1 MIEANVIQ
9 VEDIIL
15 DFPLRQNG
23 PAFLKEIFTGRFRRR
38 KGTKTHFRALEG
50 VSLEVRRGEV
60 LGIMGPNGAGKSTLL
75 RVIAGIY
82 APDKGVV
89 RTRGRVTLL
98 ATLGAGFQNDL
109 TGIENCYLNGS
120 ILGFSRKEVE
130 AIMPD
135 IIAFSGI
142 GDFIHQPIR
151 TYSSGMKARLAFSI
165 ASNMEPEL
173 LLIDEILAVGDA
185 DFVQRSQDRIR
196 EMVNGDATV
205 IIVSHRVATL
215 RNLCDRVFCMHKGKI
230 VTDGTDNEVA
240 FDAYKTYSAKSN
252 EGSK

>member
-1 MIEANVIQ
+1 MKGEIVIQ
-9 VEDIIL
+9 AEDIVL

-38 KGTKTHFRALEG
+38 KGEKTHFRALEG
-50 VSLEVRRGEV
+50 VSLKARRGEV
-60 LGIMGPNGAGKSTLL
+60 IGIMGPNGAGKSTLL

-82 APDKGVV
+82 APDSGMVQTK
-89 RTRGRVTLL
+89 GRVTLL
-98 ATLGAGFQNDL
+98 ATLGAGFQKDL
-109 TGIENCYLNGS
+109 TGIENCYLNGA
-120 ILGFSRKEVE
+120 ILGFSRKEVDV
-130 AIMPD
+130 ILPD
-135 IIAFSGI
+135 IISFSGI

-173 LLIDEILAVGDA
+173 LLIDEILAVGDS

-205 IIVSHRVATL
+205 IIVSHRAATL
-215 RNLCDRVFCMHKGKI
+215 RNLCDRVFCMHRGKM
-230 VTDGTDNEVA
+230 VTDGADPEVT
-240 FDAYKTYSAKSN
+240 FEAYKNYSARNN
-252 EGSK
+252 EES

>member
-1 MIEANVIQ
+1 MKGEIVIQ
-9 VEDIIL
+9 AEDIVL

-38 KGTKTHFRALEG
+38 KGEKTHFRALAG
-50 VSLEVRRGEV
+50 VSLEARRGEV
-60 LGIMGPNGAGKSTLL
+60 IGIMGPNGAGKSTLL

-82 APDKGVV
+82 APDSGMV
-89 RTRGRVTLL
+89 RTKGRVTLL
-98 ATLGAGFQNDL
+98 ATLGAGFQKDL
-109 TGIENCYLNGS
+109 TGIENCYLNGA
-120 ILGFSRKEVE
+120 ILGFSRKEVDV
-130 AIMPD
+130 ILPD
-135 IIAFSGI
+135 IISFSGI

-173 LLIDEILAVGDA
+173 LLIDEILAVGDS

-205 IIVSHRVATL
+205 IIVSHRAATL
-215 RNLCDRVFCMHKGKI
+215 RNLCDRVFCMHRGKM
-230 VTDGTDNEVA
+230 VTDGADLEVT
-240 FDAYKTYSAKSN
+240 FEAYKNYSARNN
-252 EGSK
+252 EES

>member
-1 MIEANVIQ
+1 MKDNNVIQ
-9 VEDIIL
+9 VENITL

-23 PAFLKEIFTGRFRRR
+23 PAFLKEIFTGRFRRG
-38 KGTKTHFRALEG
+38 KDEKTHFRALENI
-50 VSLEVRRGEV
+50 SLEVHRGEV

-82 APDKGVV
+82 APDEGIVK
-89 RTRGRVTLL
+89 TTGRVTLL
-98 ATLGAGFQNDL
+98 ATLGAGFQADL

-120 ILGFSRKEVE
+120 ILGFSNSEVE
-130 AIMPD
+130 AILPD
-135 IIAFSGI
+135 IISFSGI
-142 GDFIHQPIR
+142 GDFINQPIR

-173 LLIDEILAVGDA
+173 LLIDEILAVGDS

-215 RNLCDRVFCMHKGKI
+215 RNLCDRVFCMHRGKFI
-230 VTDGTDNEVA
+230 TDGTDMEASFEDYKSYSKKINEV
-240 FDAYKTYSAKSN
+240 
-252 EGSK
+252 